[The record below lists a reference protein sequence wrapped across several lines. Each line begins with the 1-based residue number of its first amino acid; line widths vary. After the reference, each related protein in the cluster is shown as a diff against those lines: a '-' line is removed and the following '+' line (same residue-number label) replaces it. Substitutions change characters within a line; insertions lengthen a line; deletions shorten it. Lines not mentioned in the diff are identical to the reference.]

1 MHNTKNRYE
10 QGQTLRKEIY
20 MYIVSYIKL
29 VGYAPSIT
37 EISEKVD
44 AGRATV
50 WKHINQL
57 VDDDLLRT
65 NHPSTDRAYA
75 PVGYGLRMKL
85 YDIVAADGEF
95 VESLT
100 QREIMNKFGLTK
112 CRFRTFLDN
121 SYLIDG
127 KYWIDDSAEDM
138 QVTRNG
144 CRKMLKQFDALTE
157 NIRRAVGWES

>member
-1 MHNTKNRYE
+1 MYNTKNKYE
-10 QGQTLRKEIY
+10 QGQALRKEIY

-57 VDDDLLRT
+57 IDDNLLKT

-75 PVGYGLRMKL
+75 PVGCGLRA
-85 YDIVAADGEF
+85 V
-95 VESLT
+95 
-100 QREIMNKFGLTK
+100 NKETK
-112 CRFRTFLDN
+112 
-121 SYLIDG
+121 
-127 KYWIDDSAEDM
+127 
-138 QVTRNG
+138 
-144 CRKMLKQFDALTE
+144 
-157 NIRRAVGWES
+157 